1 MIEFLQ
7 QFLGT
12 IASPQGAF
20 ESLPHSASWIAFFQD
35 ALRGYKLIN
44 LTYYIGGLLLFIA
57 LLKTVYDYI
66 QGYRVA
72 RQVVAIGVASFLFA
86 ALATPPRDECV
97 KDTGYPCLV
106 EKRLELKQGLNS
118 ITYAEEKL
126 DWKIAKYENGV
137 YKLTDAPGQQN
148 QRQITIKTKDLSHV
162 RYLSYEYPAGFTP
175 VWDRIEDFWWS
186 TYATANTALA
196 AMVAKYAESAN
207 ETKNTLFNLI
217 KDIFATNTTKGL
229 LDEVLPFVGIA
240 GGLKRAGV
248 AALAGGVS
256 GATDVPLAMLSNSV
270 RTMAILIAS
279 APVALILTYHVLAAL
294 SGFILYL
301 IIFLAPIFIGL
312 SALFGLPILSF
323 PARLLVSIFV
333 VPILSSTVLGTS
345 LHLIYQYT
353 DDLQNFVESNT
364 DKDTKD
370 AKVADFY
377 ADYEDMATA
386 SPVLAYYLSQLAAYQ
401 LSNLYACMKDGGFLI
416 IDESGKPTYLENP
429 PSPSV
434 DKEVCGQDGSL
445 VKDLMSGNTTSYTW
459 IPGKGSI
466 LESFSKRLP
475 QKVLNLGISDPDF
488 SKERFVAELY
498 SIVGLGTAE
507 GSNPSA
513 LLSPVGRERLAR
525 FISKWGVLLNAEGL
539 NPNVPEQTVRRFAEE
554 LATQFGI
561 KDTNKF
567 YGAVSFL
574 LFPHVQTGVEGYVP
588 SYLNPSDNPRS
599 PFWQKIDTSP
609 QAYIASLK
617 TAKGGIYKN
626 LVVPRDGF
634 ASLYLANVISHPPI
648 PNWNVINPNPSNPS
662 YTITRGLL
670 AYLDRWMV
678 ADRLGLDPLKGTGA
692 MGFMA
697 IQTLAFTLVA
707 LILALIAMG
716 SVWTL
721 TAQVLGSKAFGGLQ
735 ELLTG
740 VAPGVGSATSA
751 RASGFRRAMPSQGG
765 QRKGP

>member
-12 IASPQGAF
+12 IANPQGAF

-35 ALRGYKLIN
+35 ALRSYKLIN
-44 LTYYIGGLLLFIA
+44 LTYYIGGLLLLIA

-72 RQVVAIGVASFLFA
+72 QQVVAIGVASFLFA

-97 KDTGYPCLV
+97 KGTGYPCLV
-106 EKRLELKQGLNS
+106 EKRLELKQGLRS

-126 DWKIAKYENGV
+126 DWKNARYDSNTGV
-137 YKLTDAPGQQN
+137 YKLTDAPGETN

-162 RYLSYEYPAGFTP
+162 RYLAYEYPAGFTP
-175 VWDRIEDFWWS
+175 VWERIEDFWWS

-196 AMVAKYAESAN
+196 SMVVKYAESAN
-207 ETKNTLFNLI
+207 ETRDTLFVLI
-217 KDIFATNTTKGL
+217 RDVFATSTTKGL
-229 LDEVLPFVGIA
+229 IDEVLPYVGIT
-240 GGLKRAGV
+240 GGVRRAGV

-256 GATDVPLAMLSNSV
+256 GATDVPLAMLANSV
-270 RTMAILIAS
+270 RTMAILIAT

-312 SALFGLPILSF
+312 SAIFGLPILSF

-353 DDLQNFVESNT
+353 DNLRSFVESNT
-364 DKDTKD
+364 DEDTRD
-370 AKVADFY
+370 ATVADLY
-377 ADYEDMATA
+377 ADYRDMPTA
-386 SPVLAYYLSQLAAYQ
+386 SPILAYYLSQLAAYQ

-416 IDESGKPTYLENP
+416 IDESGKPTYQENP

-434 DKEVCGQDGSL
+434 DKEVCGQDGVW
-445 VKDLMSGNTTSYTW
+445 VKRLMSGGATSYPW
-459 IPGKGSI
+459 SSEAII
-466 LESFSKRLP
+466 ESFSRRLP
-475 QKVLNLGISDPDF
+475 KQVLNIGIPDPDF
-488 SKERFVAELY
+488 SKEKFVAELY

-513 LLSPVGRERLAR
+513 LISPVGRERLAR
-525 FISKWGVLLNAEGL
+525 FISKWGVLLNADGL
-539 NPNVPEQTVRRFAEE
+539 NTNVPDQTVRKFAYE
-554 LATQFGI
+554 LAAQFGI
-561 KDTNKF
+561 KDKDKF
-567 YGAVSFL
+567 YRAVSFL
-574 LFPHVQTGVEGYVP
+574 LLPHAQTATEGYVP
-588 SYLNPSDNPRS
+588 SYLDARDNPWS
-599 PFWQKIDTSP
+599 LFWQNMNTTP
-609 QAYIASLK
+609 QNYVTTLRN
-617 TAKGGIYKN
+617 AKGGVYKN
-626 LVVPRDGF
+626 LVTQRDGF
-634 ASLYLANVISHPPI
+634 ASLYLANVISS
-648 PNWNVINPNPSNPS
+648 PNVGNWQVIVSRPSDPN
-662 YTITRGLL
+662 YALTRGLL

-692 MGFMA
+692 VGFMA

-721 TAQVLGSKAFGGLQ
+721 TAQVLGSRAFGGLQ

-740 VAPGVGSATSA
+740 IGPGVGAATAA
-751 RASGFRRAMPSQGG
+751 RAQGFRRTIPSQGG
-765 QRKGP
+765 QRRG

>member
-1 MIEFLQ
+1 VIEFLQ

-35 ALRGYKLIN
+35 ALRSYKLIN
-44 LTYYIGGLLLFIA
+44 LTYYLGGLLLFIA

-66 QGYRVA
+66 LGYRVA

-86 ALATPPRDECV
+86 AFATPPRDECV

-106 EKRLELKQGLNS
+106 EKRLELKSELNS

-126 DWKIAKYENGV
+126 DWKNAKYENGV
-137 YKLTDAPGQQN
+137 YKLTDAAGRPN
-148 QRQITIKTKDLSHV
+148 QRQIVVKTKDLSNV
-162 RYLSYEYPAGFTP
+162 RYLAYEYPFGFTP
-175 VWDRIEDFWWS
+175 VWDRVEGLWWS
-186 TYATANTALA
+186 IYATSNTALA
-196 AMVAKYAESAN
+196 SMVTKYAESAN
-207 ETKNTLFNLI
+207 ETRNTLFVLI
-217 KDIFATNTTKGL
+217 RDVFAASTTKGL
-229 LDEVLPFVGIA
+229 LDEVLPFVGAA
-240 GGLKRAGV
+240 GGLRRAGV
-248 AALAGGVS
+248 AALAGGAS
-256 GATDVPLAMLSNSV
+256 GVTDVPLAMLSNSV

-301 IIFLAPIFIGL
+301 IIFLSPIFIGL

-323 PARLLVSIFV
+323 PARLLVTIFV

-353 DDLQNFVESNT
+353 DNLRSFVASNT
-364 DKDTKD
+364 DEDTRD
-370 AKVADFY
+370 ATVADFY
-377 ADYEDMATA
+377 ADYEKMPVA
-386 SPVLAYYLSQLAAYQ
+386 STVLAYYLSQLAAYQ
-401 LSNLYACMKDGGFLI
+401 LSNLYACLKDGGFLVV
-416 IDESGKPTYLENP
+416 DENGRPMYQENP

-434 DKEVCGQDGSL
+434 DKEVCGQDGEQ
-445 VKDLMSGNTTSYTW
+445 VKRLMSGGATFYPW
-459 IPGKGSI
+459 VPGRGSI
-466 LESFSKRLP
+466 IESLSRRLP
-475 QKVLNLGISDPDF
+475 KQALNIGSADPNF

-498 SIVGLGTAE
+498 SVIGLGTAE

-525 FISKWGVLLNAEGL
+525 FISKWGALLNADGL
-539 NPNVPEQTVRRFAEE
+539 NPQAHTQTVRRFADE
-554 LATQFGI
+554 LAAQFGI
-561 KDTNKF
+561 KDQTSF
-567 YGAVSFL
+567 YDAVSFL
-574 LFPHVQTGVEGYVP
+574 LLPPAQANVEGYVP
-588 SYLNPSDNPRS
+588 SYLSPGGNPPS
-599 PFWQKIDTSP
+599 PFWQRAQTTP
-609 QAYIASLK
+609 QKYIESLRN
-617 TAKGGIYKN
+617 AKGGLYKD
-626 LVVPRDGF
+626 LVVPRDGY
-634 ASLYLANVISHPPI
+634 ASLYLANILSPPSGSWRMISPRPQD
-648 PNWNVINPNPSNPS
+648 PN
-662 YTITRGLL
+662 YAFTRALL

-692 MGFMA
+692 VGFMA

-740 VAPGVGSATSA
+740 VAPGVGAATAA
-751 RASGFRRAMPSQGG
+751 RAQGFRRVMPSQGG
-765 QRKGP
+765 QRRGP

>member
-1 MIEFLQ
+1 VIEFLQ

-12 IASPQGAF
+12 IANPQGAF

-35 ALRGYKLIN
+35 ALRSYKLIN
-44 LTYYIGGLLLFIA
+44 LTYYLGGVLLLIA

-106 EKRLELKQGLNS
+106 EKRLELKRGLDS

-126 DWKIAKYENGV
+126 DWKNAKYDNGV
-137 YKLTDAPGQQN
+137 YKLTDAAGEPN
-148 QRQITIKTKDLSHV
+148 QRQITIKSKDLSHV
-162 RYLSYEYPAGFTP
+162 RYLTYEYPAGFTP
-175 VWDRIEDFWWS
+175 VWERIEDLWWS
-186 TYATANTALA
+186 TYSTANTALA
-196 AMVAKYAESAN
+196 SMVAKYAESAN
-207 ETKNTLFNLI
+207 DTRNTLFSLI

-229 LDEVLPFVGIA
+229 LDEVLPFVGAA
-240 GGLKRAGV
+240 GGLRRAGV
-248 AALAGGVS
+248 AALAGGAS
-256 GATDVPLAMLSNSV
+256 GAADVPLAMLSNSV

-353 DDLQNFVESNT
+353 DDLRHFVESDT
-364 DKDTKD
+364 DEDVKDL
-370 AKVADFY
+370 AVADFY
-377 ADYEDMATA
+377 ADYKDMPTA
-386 SPVLAYYLSQLAAYQ
+386 SPILAYYLSQLAAYQ
-401 LSNLYACMKDGGFLI
+401 LSNLYACVKDGGFLI
-416 IDESGKPTYLENP
+416 IDESGKRTYQENP
-429 PSPSV
+429 PSPNV
-434 DKEVCGQDGSL
+434 DQQVCGGNGDR
-445 VKDLMSGNTTSYTW
+445 VKKLMNGGVNFYFFN
-459 IPGKGSI
+459 PGKESI
-466 LESFSKRLP
+466 IENLSKRLP
-475 QKVLNLGISDPDF
+475 WQVLKLNTMNPDPS
-488 SKERFVAELY
+488 SKEKFVAELY

-525 FISKWGVLLNAEGL
+525 FIGKWGVLLNASGL
-539 NPNVPEQTVRRFAEE
+539 SDAMLPKFSNE
-554 LATQFGI
+554 LAEQFGI
-561 KDTNKF
+561 KDKKDRFRN
-567 YGAVSFL
+567 AVSYL
-574 LFPHVQTGVEGYVP
+574 LFPSSYTSTEGYVP
-588 SYLNPSDNPRS
+588 SYLTIDNNTSS
-599 PFWQKIDTSP
+599 PFWQEMKIAP
-609 QAYIASLK
+609 QTYINNLK
-617 TAKGGIYKN
+617 NAKGGIYKD
-626 LVVPRDGF
+626 LVTQREGY
-634 ASLYLANVISHPPI
+634 ASLYLANVILPPSDWRI
-648 PNWNVINPNPSNPS
+648 ISRQPSEPS
-662 YTITRGLL
+662 YAFTRGLL

-692 MGFMA
+692 VGFMA

-740 VAPGVGSATSA
+740 VAPGVGSAVSA
-751 RASGFRRAMPSQGG
+751 RAQGFRKAMPSQGG
-765 QRKGP
+765 QKKGP

>member
-1 MIEFLQ
+1 VIEFLQ

-35 ALRGYKLIN
+35 ALRSYKLIN
-44 LTYYIGGLLLFIA
+44 LSYYIGGLLLLIA

-106 EKRLELKQGLNS
+106 EKRLELKRGLNS
-118 ITYAEEKL
+118 VTYTEEKL
-126 DWKIAKYENGV
+126 DWKNAKYEGGV
-137 YKLTDAPGQQN
+137 YKLTDTPGQPN
-148 QRQITIKTKDLSHV
+148 QRQITIKTKDLSNV
-162 RYLSYEYPAGFTP
+162 RYLTYEYPAGFTP
-175 VWDRIEDFWWS
+175 VWERIEDFWWI

-196 AMVAKYAESAN
+196 SMVAKYAESAN
-207 ETKNTLFNLI
+207 ETRNTLFTLI
-217 KDIFATNTTKGL
+217 RDIFATSTTKGL
-229 LDEVLPFVGIA
+229 LDEVLPFVGVA

-248 AALAGGVS
+248 AALAGGAS

-312 SALFGLPILSF
+312 SALFGLPALSF

-353 DDLQNFVESNT
+353 DDLRNFVASNT
-364 DKDTKD
+364 DEDTRD
-370 AKVADFY
+370 ATVADFY
-377 ADYEDMATA
+377 ADYEKMPIA
-386 SPVLAYYLSQLAAYQ
+386 STVLAYYLSQLAAYQ
-401 LSNLYACMKDGGFLI
+401 LSNLYACLKDGGFLI
-416 IDESGKPTYLENP
+416 VDENGKLMYQENP
-429 PSPSV
+429 SSPSV
-434 DKEVCGQDGSL
+434 DKEVCGQDGER
-445 VKDLMSGNTTSYTW
+445 VKRLMSGGATFYSW
-459 IPGKGSI
+459 VPGRDPI
-466 LESFSKRLP
+466 VESLSRRLP
-475 QKVLNLGISDPDF
+475 KQVLNMGIPDPNF

-525 FISKWGVLLNAEGL
+525 FISKWGVLLNADGL
-539 NPNVPEQTVRRFAEE
+539 NPQAHTQTVRRFADE
-554 LATQFGI
+554 LAAQFGI
-561 KDTNKF
+561 KDQTLF
-567 YGAVSFL
+567 YDAVSFL
-574 LFPHVQTGVEGYVP
+574 LLPPAQTGIEGYVP
-588 SYLNPSDNPRS
+588 SYLNSSGNPPSF
-599 PFWQKIDTSP
+599 FWQKAQTTP
-609 QAYIASLK
+609 QKYVAGLK
-617 TAKGGIYKN
+617 DAKGGVYRN
-626 LVVPRDGF
+626 LVVPRDGY
-634 ASLYLANVISHPPI
+634 ASLYLVNLISPPNANGWRMIAPRPGD
-648 PNWNVINPNPSNPS
+648 PN
-662 YTITRGLL
+662 YAFTRGLL

-692 MGFMA
+692 VGFMA

-721 TAQVLGSKAFGGLQ
+721 TAQVLGSRAFGGLQ

-740 VAPGVGSATSA
+740 VAPGVGAATAA
-751 RASGFRRAMPSQGG
+751 RAQGFRRAIPSQGA
-765 QRKGP
+765 QRRGS

>member
-12 IASPQGAF
+12 IANPQGAF
-20 ESLPHSASWIAFFQD
+20 ETLPHSASWIAFFQD
-35 ALRGYKLIN
+35 ALRSYKLIN
-44 LTYYIGGLLLFIA
+44 LTYYLGGLLLLIA
-57 LLKTVYDYI
+57 LIKTLYEYI

-97 KDTGYPCLV
+97 KDSGYPCLV
-106 EKRLELKQGLNS
+106 EKRLELKRGLSS

-126 DWKIAKYENGV
+126 DWKVAKYEGGV
-137 YKLTDAPGQQN
+137 YKLTDAPGQPN
-148 QRQITIKTKDLSHV
+148 QRQIVIKTKDFSGI
-162 RYLSYEYPAGFTP
+162 RYLTYEYPAGFTP
-175 VWDRIEDFWWS
+175 VWERIEDLWWS
-186 TYATANTALA
+186 AYATANVALA
-196 AMVAKYAESAN
+196 SMVAKYAESAS
-207 ETKNTLFNLI
+207 ETRSTLFVLI
-217 KDIFATNTTKGL
+217 RDVFATNTTKGL
-229 LDEVLPFVGIA
+229 LDEVLPFVGVA

-248 AALAGGVS
+248 AAAAGGVS
-256 GATDVPLAMLSNSV
+256 GAADIPLAMLSNSV

-353 DDLQNFVESNT
+353 DDLRSFVESNT
-364 DKDTKD
+364 DED
-370 AKVADFY
+370 ARDMAVADFY
-377 ADYEDMATA
+377 ADYEKLPIA

-401 LSNLYACMKDGGFLI
+401 LSNLYACLKDGGFLI
-416 IDESGKPTYLENP
+416 IDENGRPTYQESP
-429 PSPSV
+429 PSPTV
-434 DKEVCGQDGSL
+434 DKEVCGQEGER
-445 VKDLMSGNTTSYTW
+445 V
-459 IPGKGSI
+459 
-466 LESFSKRLP
+466 KRLMGGGATFYP
-475 QKVLNLGISDPDF
+475 WVRGREPLVESLSRRLPKQVLNINIPDPDF

-525 FISKWGVLLNAEGL
+525 FISKWGVLLNADML
-539 NPNVPEQTVRRFAEE
+539 DTYTFANE
-554 LATQFGI
+554 LAAQFGMED
-561 KDTNKF
+561 KKSLF
-567 YGAVSFL
+567 YDAVLFL
-574 LFPHVQTGVEGYVP
+574 LFPHAQTRTEGYVP
-588 SYLNPSDNPRS
+588 SYLNPSDNPPS
-599 PFWQKIDTSP
+599 LFWQKMRTTP
-609 QAYIASLK
+609 QKYIASLRE
-617 TAKGGIYKN
+617 TKGGVYKN
-626 LVVPRDGF
+626 LVLPRNGY
-634 ASLYLANVISHPPI
+634 ASLYLANVISPPNANGWRMI
-648 PNWNVINPNPSNPS
+648 TPHAGDPN
-662 YTITRGLL
+662 YAFTRGLL

-678 ADRLGLDPLKGTGA
+678 TDRIGLDPLKGVGA
-692 MGFMA
+692 VGFMA

-740 VAPGVGSATSA
+740 VAPGVGAATVA
-751 RASGFRRAMPSQGG
+751 RAQGFRRATPSQGV
-765 QRKGP
+765 QRRGR

>member
-1 MIEFLQ
+1 VIEFLE

-35 ALRGYKLIN
+35 ALRSYKLIN
-44 LTYYIGGLLLFIA
+44 LSYYLGGLLLFIA

-97 KDTGYPCLV
+97 KNTGYPCLV
-106 EKRLELKQGLNS
+106 EKRLELKQGLKS
-118 ITYAEEKL
+118 IAYAEEEL
-126 DWKIAKYENGV
+126 DWKKAKYDSATGV
-137 YKLTDAPGQQN
+137 YKLTDAPGQPN
-148 QRQITIKTKDLSHV
+148 QRQITVKTKDLSHV
-162 RYLSYEYPAGFTP
+162 RYLTYEYPFGFTP
-175 VWDRIEDFWWS
+175 VWDRIEEFWWS

-196 AMVAKYAESAN
+196 SMVVKYAESAN
-207 ETKNTLFNLI
+207 ETRDTLFVLI
-217 KDIFATNTTKGL
+217 RDVFATSTTKGL
-229 LDEVLPFVGIA
+229 LDEVLPYVGVA
-240 GGLKRAGV
+240 GGLRRAGV
-248 AALAGGVS
+248 AAFAGGVS
-256 GATDVPLAMLSNSV
+256 GATDVPLAMLANSV

-312 SALFGLPILSF
+312 SAIFGLPILSF

-353 DDLQNFVESNT
+353 DNLRTFVESNT
-364 DKDTKD
+364 DEDTRD
-370 AKVADFY
+370 ATVVDLYADFK
-377 ADYEDMATA
+377 DMPVA

-416 IDESGKPTYLENP
+416 INESGRPTYQENP

-434 DKEVCGQDGSL
+434 DKEVCGQGGEQ
-445 VKDLMSGNTTSYTW
+445 VKRLMGGGATSYPW
-459 IPGKGSI
+459 IPGREPI
-466 LESFSKRLP
+466 IESLSRRLP
-475 QKVLNLGISDPDF
+475 KQVLNIGLPHPDF
-488 SKERFVAELY
+488 SKEKFVAELY

-513 LLSPVGRERLAR
+513 LISPVGRERLAR
-525 FISKWGVLLNAEGL
+525 FIARWGVLLNADGL
-539 NPNVPEQTVRRFAEE
+539 NPNVPS
-554 LATQFGI
+554 G
-561 KDTNKF
+561 
-567 YGAVSFL
+567 
-574 LFPHVQTGVEGYVP
+574 FP
-588 SYLNPSDNPRS
+588 
-599 PFWQKIDTSP
+599 
-609 QAYIASLK
+609 
-617 TAKGGIYKN
+617 
-626 LVVPRDGF
+626 
-634 ASLYLANVISHPPI
+634 SLYLATVISPPSDVPGWRMI
-648 PNWNVINPNPSNPS
+648 SPHLGDPN
-662 YTITRGLL
+662 YALTRALL

-692 MGFMA
+692 VGFMA

-721 TAQVLGSKAFGGLQ
+721 TAQVLGSRAFGGLQ

-740 VAPGVGSATSA
+740 VAPGVGAATAA
-751 RASGFRRAMPSQGG
+751 RAQGFRRTVASQGA
-765 QRKGP
+765 QRRG